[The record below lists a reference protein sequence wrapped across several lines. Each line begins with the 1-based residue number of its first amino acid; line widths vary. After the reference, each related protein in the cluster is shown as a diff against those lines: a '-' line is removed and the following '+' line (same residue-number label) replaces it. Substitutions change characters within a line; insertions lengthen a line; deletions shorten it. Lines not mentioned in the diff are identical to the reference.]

1 MGLWFVTVV
10 LLLLLICWET
20 RATEYVG
27 RSRGCYCWILHSE
40 EPLAVAVRKV
50 LAAPRK
56 RDVFLLT

>member
-1 MGLWFVTVV
+1 MSGVRGVVTAGFY
-10 LLLLLICWET
+10 T
-20 RATEYVG
+20 
-27 RSRGCYCWILHSE
+27 E